1 MGVSSHA
8 PFFYHFWLL
17 KIFNMKK
24 ILETA
29 ITAAHLAG
37 EFIQTSA
44 ENLSLLNVEQKT
56 LHDYV
61 SEVDRGSEKIV
72 VDQILA
78 TFPDH
83 QILGEEYGSQ
93 GNEGAQWQWVIDP
106 LDGTTNFLR
115 SLPHYAVSIGVLKG
129 GVVHY
134 GVVYDPA
141 KKDLFVA
148 SKGEGATL
156 NNVAIKVSSSDSI
169 KGGLLATGV
178 PFSGQNLDNIE
189 SFTNTMTDL
198 LKCQTSGVRRL
209 GAAALDLAYVAAGR
223 YDGFWESN
231 LKVWDIAAGV
241 LIVEEAGGIVTDLS
255 GGNDYLNNGDVLA
268 AAKNVHQDMLLV
280 CKKHY

>member
-1 MGVSSHA
+1 
-8 PFFYHFWLL
+8 
-17 KIFNMKK
+17 MKT

-29 ITAAHLAG
+29 ISAAHLAG
-37 EFIQTSA
+37 EYIQKSA
-44 ENLSLLNVEQKT
+44 ENLSLLNIEQKT

-61 SEVDRGSEKIV
+61 SEVDRGAEKIV
-72 VDQILA
+72 VDQVLA
-78 TFPDH
+78 MFPDH

-93 GNEGAQWQWVIDP
+93 GNDGGQWQWVIDP

-115 SLPHYAVSIGVLKG
+115 ALPHYAVSIGVLKG
-129 GVVHY
+129 GVIQY

-156 NNVAIKVSSSDSI
+156 NNVAINVSSSDSI

-189 SFTNTMTDL
+189 PFTNTMTDL
-198 LKCQTSGVRRL
+198 LQCQTSGIRRL

-231 LKVWDIAAGV
+231 LKIWDIAAGV
-241 LIVEEAGGIVTDLS
+241 LIVEEAGGLVTDLS
-255 GGNDYLNNGDVLA
+255 GGEGYLTSGDVLA
-268 AAKNVHQDMLLV
+268 APRSVHKDMLAV
-280 CKKHY
+280 CKRHY